1 MHVKKQIT
9 NLTIKN
15 MKKFTFLFTLLFF
28 AISTFAA
35 DYYVAGTSSLCGS
48 NWSNN
53 DAANK
58 MELVD
63 GIYKKVYSNVPTGSH
78 EFKITN
84 GTWDNSKG
92 AGNVDASTSTPG
104 YTGND
109 NISFVLIASTTI
121 TISYNESTDK
131 ITLKAEGLDK
141 FGEFSISSYTLCGD
155 FPCFGGDWAPANS
168 DNDMTQGDNGT
179 WTKTYENVNLE
190 AKTYEYKV
198 AANHNWGQ
206 GEFPTQ
212 GNGQYEIKEAGSYNL
227 TFSYNPSKPELSC
240 SATKVGEN
248 QNPSTTIPNGTALY
262 LVPGEWTSD
271 NARFAAY
278 FFGGDGELWLNMI
291 DTDNDGIYE
300 VVCQGT
306 REKVIFV
313 RMNPAYSDNIW
324 DNKWNQTND
333 LTYDGFNNKYTI
345 TGWGEGDGANSTG
358 TWSVHND
365 GGQGGDNT
373 GGDNTGGDNPGGNDK
388 PNVDPNAES
397 YTLCGD
403 SIIFG
408 SNWDET
414 DTNNDMTKDDNGI
427 WTKEYIEIELAK
439 GTYEYKVVA
448 NHTWGAAGQYPA
460 NETNMT
466 LYLPKNDIY
475 NLTFTYNPMNA
486 ELKCT
491 YTSKTMVNVENVTID
506 QIYTIGGEV
515 FANTDFSIY
524 TITGQDVTNFNG
536 NLERGI
542 YIVKTI
548 NSSIKVIIK

>member
-1 MHVKKQIT
+1 
-9 NLTIKN
+9 
-15 MKKFTFLFTLLFF
+15 MKKITFLFTLLFF

-58 MELVD
+58 MELVN
-63 GIYKKVYSNVPTGSH
+63 GIYTKVYSNVPAGSH

-104 YTGND
+104 YTGSD

-131 ITLKAEGLDK
+131 ITLKAEGIDK
-141 FGEFSISSYTLCGD
+141 FGQFTITSYTLCGN
-155 FPCFGGDWAPANS
+155 FPCFGGDWAPSNS
-168 DNDMTQGDNGT
+168 DNDMTKGDNGT
-179 WTKTYENVNLE
+179 WTKTYENVSLE
-190 AKTYEYKV
+190 AQTYEYKV

-206 GEFPTQ
+206 GEFPT
-212 GNGQYEIKEAGSYNL
+212 NNVNNQYEIKEAGSYNL
-227 TFSYNPSKPELSC
+227 TFSYNPSKPDLAC
-240 SATKVGEN
+240 IATKVGEST
-248 QNPSTTIPNGTALY
+248 NPSTTIPNGTALY

-278 FFGGDGELWLNMI
+278 FFGGDGELWLNM
-291 DTDNDGIYE
+291 TDSDSDGIYE
-300 VVCQGT
+300 VICQGT

-313 RMNPAYSDNIW
+313 RMNPASADNIW
-324 DNKWNQTND
+324 DNKWNQTDD

-358 TWSVHND
+358 TWSVYD
-365 GGQGGDNT
+365 GEPGE
-373 GGDNTGGDNPGGNDK
+373 NPGGNDNPGNDDPEK
-388 PNVDPNAES
+388 PQPEASV

-414 DTNNDMTKDDNGI
+414 DTNNDMTKNADGSWSKTYTNLNLSVGR
-427 WTKEYIEIELAK
+427 
-439 GTYEYKVVA
+439 YEYKVVA
-448 NHTWGAAGQYPA
+448 DHTWGTAGQYPSNDA
-460 NETNMT
+460 NMT
-466 LYLPKNDIY
+466 IY
-475 NLTFTYNPMNA
+475 ISKEDSYTLNFTFIPTTP

-491 YTSKTMVNVENVTID
+491 FHSSASSDIDNVIID
-506 QIYTIGGEV
+506 QIYTINNKI
-515 FANTDFSIY
+515 FANTDIRIFSI
-524 TITGQDVTNFNG
+524 TGKDVTALNG
-536 NLERGI
+536 NLENGV
-542 YIVKTI
+542 YIVKSANTTT
-548 NSSIKVIIK
+548 KVIIK